1 MRNVM
6 RKIAHSGLKK
16 DFALL
21 FVLLFVGY
29 KFFVSSAEE
38 MTGQNIVD
46 DPDQDGL
53 TTAEERL
60 YGTDSSNKDTDG
72 DGYTDGVEVRGGYNP
87 LKKAPGDKVVP
98 DIRTKSANDDSNGR
112 GGDNLTEAVSEKLA
126 AIVQNSQTNADGMSE
141 VSLEELNGIA
151 QEVSGGDPEEIILPE
166 IDMSLIKIKDQSY
179 SGISKSKRDARIKED
194 VVEYLTT
201 ISYIFANNSPKQF
214 KTENELKLISE
225 GFADEAILAVSM
237 GDFSKIDSYVESGS
251 KMLEQVKEV
260 EVPEQMLDTHVK
272 ALKIVT
278 YLSRMKEEVSAS
290 SSDDPIKTIKSL
302 SRVQGLLN
310 VFGNFVLDVQTKLSQ
325 YEITSIPLDL

>member
-6 RKIAHSGLKK
+6 KKNAQGGLKK

-29 KFFVSSAEE
+29 RFFISSAQE
-38 MTGQNIVD
+38 MIGQNIVD

-60 YGTDSSNKDTDG
+60 YGTDPSNKDTDG

-87 LKKAPGDKVVP
+87 LKKAPGDKIVP
-98 DIRTKSANDDSNGR
+98 EVGAGSENVANGK

-141 VSLEELNGIA
+141 VSLEELNGIV
-151 QEVSGGDPEEIILPE
+151 QDVSGGDSEEIILPD
-166 IDMSLIKIKDQSY
+166 IDMSLIKMKDQSY
-179 SGISKSKRDARIKED
+179 AGLSKSKREARIKED
-194 VVEYLTT
+194 IVEYLTT
-201 ISYIFANNSPKQF
+201 ISYIFASNSPKQF
-214 KTENELKLISE
+214 KTEDELKVVSE

-237 GDFSKIDSYVESGS
+237 GDLSKIDSYVECGS
-251 KMLEQVKEV
+251 KMLEQVNEV
-260 EVPEQMLDTHVK
+260 EVPEAMLDTHVK

-278 YLSRMKEEVSAS
+278 YLSQMKEEVGAS
-290 SSDDPIKTIKSL
+290 SADDPIKTIRSL
-302 SRVQGLLN
+302 SRIQGLLN
-310 VFGNFVLDVQTKLSQ
+310 VVGSFVLDVQTKLSK
-325 YEITSIPLDL
+325 YEITNIPLDL